1 MLYTTSATRPPQQRH
16 RGGFSWQRPAR
27 SLTWVF
33 VLLLGV
39 ALGQSLNLPAEG
51 RVGQAL
57 EFSGQ
62 QFPPGNYSLEIQG
75 PSGVQQ
81 LNVQAQQGGFKSSF
95 TPTVPGPY
103 RLRVSINGRILE
115 AQTQVLAAT
124 QPPQGPATPPEITP
138 PVLSADGLAVGN
150 WKLPLRGQWSPPK
163 VLGTHAFIYQGPL
176 VLEIDLTR
184 PAVVAH
190 YYPPAE
196 VKALETDPEPAV
208 QLANGLRLP
217 LTQLGGRPYEGSWD
231 SLAVIRDY
239 REHLKAQGALAL
251 DPALNGPRPY
261 WAYFATAPEEIT
273 PADLEATGKDL
284 LARGHRPELRWGGSA
299 LMRWLTPWA
308 AQVSTVRRQGLEA
321 SLAWSDFF
329 LKYMPQFPGS
339 RLLFAEQADWLE
351 AQGRPDLAERYR
363 VVLRQLEAWSV
374 PFSAVTAKAWAW
386 MALILYAILAVYL
399 LLIYLPNQ
407 TRDLRGQGGWL
418 LSWLRN
424 PLLRLRH
431 TVLAY
436 ASFGERLLFALLFV
450 LAGGSLLLAG
460 LASRVEQIYVQD
472 AFSRGTLRSQAAQEA
487 LRALSTSST
496 PVVDALLGY
505 SLKTDNPEQARR
517 LLKNAPPWA
526 FVLVNQG
533 DPQDLK
539 RAYQIAPG
547 YAPAREALGLGGDF
561 WTSIYREAGVLRE
574 GVPNPR
580 LIWTALLQSSVQALQ
595 RDFLRT
601 WTALPF
607 WDREWVAWVSALLFL
622 LILLYHVLG
631 FLIPRPREAMAF
643 PRWKQGVQLIFPGS
657 PWYGQGWGVLI
668 LVGAALGAWAW
679 YQGDVRGMYGL
690 IAALVIHLLSWALRY
705 ARRSTV

>member
-1 MLYTTSATRPPQQRH
+1 M
-16 RGGFSWQRPAR
+16 
-27 SLTWVF
+27 
-33 VLLLGV
+33 
-39 ALGQSLNLPAEG
+39 PAEG

-57 EFSGQ
+57 ELSGQ
-62 QFPPGNYSLEIQG
+62 QFPAGNYTLE
-75 PSGVQQ
+75 VQTPGGAQ
-81 LNVQAQQGGFKSSF
+81 QINVQAPQGEFKTSF
-95 TPTVPGPY
+95 TPTAPGQY
-103 RLRVSINGRILE
+103 RVRVSVQGRTLE
-115 AQTQVLAAT
+115 AQTQVQAVPT
-124 QPPQGPATPPEITP
+124 QNLPQQNPSGPAQPNPPEVMP
-138 PVLSADGLAVGN
+138 PVLEADGLAVGG
-150 WKLPLRGQWSPPK
+150 WKLPLKGQWSQPK
-163 VLGTHAFIYQGPL
+163 VSGTRAFIYQGPL

-196 VKALETDPEPAV
+196 VRVLETDPEPAV

-239 REHLKAQGALAL
+239 RDHLKAQGAQAL

-284 LARGHRPELRWGGSA
+284 LARGHRPELRWGGA
-299 LMRWLTPWA
+299 GLMRWLTPWA

-363 VVLRQLEAWSV
+363 AVLQQLGAWSV
-374 PFSAVTAKAWAW
+374 PFAAVTAKAWAW
-386 MALILYAILAVYL
+386 LAVLLYAILAVYL
-399 LLIYLPNQ
+399 TLVYLPNQ
-407 TRDLRGQGGWL
+407 TRDLRSQGGWL

-424 PLLRLRH
+424 PLLRLRY

-487 LRALSTSST
+487 LRAISTSST
-496 PVVDALLGY
+496 PAVDALLGY

-517 LLKNAPPWA
+517 LLESAPPWA
-526 FVLVNQG
+526 FVLVNRG
-533 DPQDLK
+533 DPQDLE
-539 RAYQIAPG
+539 RAYRIAPG
-547 YAPAREALGLGGDF
+547 YAPAREALGLGGDL
-561 WTSIYREAGVLRE
+561 WSSTYREAGVPRE

-607 WDREWVAWVSALLFL
+607 WDREWVAWVSAVLLL
-622 LILLYHVLG
+622 LILLYHVLS
-631 FLIPRPREAMAF
+631 FLIPRPRDALAQRGWK
-643 PRWKQGVQLIFPGS
+643 RWVQLIFPGS
-657 PWYGQGWGVLI
+657 PWYGHGWGVLV
-668 LVGAALGAWAW
+668 LVAVVIGAWVW
-679 YQGDVRGMYGL
+679 YEGDARGMYGL
-690 IAALVIHLLSWALRY
+690 IAAGVIHLLSWALRY
-705 ARRSTV
+705 GRRSTV